1 MRALPVHWTTRRRVL
16 ATLCLAASLALAAP
30 LTHAQWPVIDASNL
44 AQNVLTAARTLQE
57 VNNQITQIQQFVQM
71 LENDARNL
79 TPLPFSAIQQ
89 LDQSVSQITSL
100 MRQAQGI
107 VYTVQNVQ
115 SQFQRYYPT
124 SISASVSDAQLLAD
138 AQTRWQYSLSTFQH
152 TMEVQS
158 QIVQNLSGDQAQT
171 DVLVGRSQSA
181 VGILQATQAG
191 NQLLALQAKQL
202 AATQALLA
210 SQARAQAIEQARRA
224 EAEEQARAHYQR
236 FIGTAPGSYTPVPVT
251 MFH

>member
-1 MRALPVHWTTRRRVL
+1 MSRTCRYRLLAILCVTT
-16 ATLCLAASLALAAP
+16 SLAFAPPLAR
-30 LTHAQWPVIDASNL
+30 AQWPVIDASNL
-44 AQNVLTAARTLQE
+44 AQNMLTAARTLQE

-79 TPLPFSAIQQ
+79 TSLPFSLVQQ

-100 MRQAQGI
+100 MGQAQGI
-107 VYTVQNVQ
+107 LYTVQNVQ

-124 SISASVSDAQLLAD
+124 SINSSVSDMQLVAD

-158 QIVQNLSGDQAQT
+158 QIVQNLPGDQAQM
-171 DVLVGRSQSA
+171 DALVGQSQSA

-191 NQLLALQAKQL
+191 NQLLALQTKQL

-224 EAEEQARAHYQR
+224 EAEEQAREQYER
-236 FIGTAPGSYTPVPVT
+236 FIGAAPGSYTPAPVT

>member
-1 MRALPVHWTTRRRVL
+1 MTALPGRRTRRRRL
-16 ATLCLAASLALAAP
+16 LAAVCLTASLFLAPP
-30 LTHAQWPVIDASNL
+30 LAQAQWPVIDVSNL
-44 AQNVLTAARTLQE
+44 AQNMLTAARSLQD

-79 TPLPFSAIQQ
+79 TSLQFSGVQQ
-89 LDQSVSQITSL
+89 LDQSFSQITSL
-100 MRQAQGI
+100 MGQAQGI
-107 VYTVQNVQ
+107 LYTAQNVQ
-115 SQFQRYYPT
+115 SQFERYYPAT
-124 SISASVSDAQLLAD
+124 ISRSASDVQLLAD

-158 QIVQNLSGDQAQT
+158 QIVQNLPGDQAQMNA
-171 DVLVGRSQSA
+171 LVDQSQSA

-202 AATQALLA
+202 AAAQALLTA
-210 SQARAQAIEQARRA
+210 QARAQAIEQARQV
-224 EAEEQARAHYQR
+224 EAEEQAREQYQR
-236 FIGTAPGSYTPVPVT
+236 FIGTAPGPYTPVPVT

>member
-1 MRALPVHWTTRRRVL
+1 MTTLVRCASPRRLLAVL
-16 ATLCLAASLALAAP
+16 CMTSALALATP
-30 LTHAQWPVIDASNL
+30 LAHAQFAVIDAANL
-44 AQNVLTAARTLQE
+44 AQNILTAARTLE
-57 VNNQITQIQQFVQM
+57 EINNQITQIQQFVQM
-71 LENDARNL
+71 LQNQARNL
-79 TPLPFSAIQQ
+79 TSLPFSVAQQ
-89 LDQSVSQITSL
+89 LDQSVSQITGL
-100 MRQAQGI
+100 MGQAQGI

-115 SQFQRYYPT
+115 SQFQRFYPA
-124 SISASVSDAQLLAD
+124 SISATASDAQLVAD

-158 QIVQNLSGDQAQT
+158 QTVQNLPGDQAQM
-171 DVLVGRSQSA
+171 DALIGQSQGA

-210 SQARAQAIEQARRA
+210 SQARAQAIEQARQA
-224 EAEEQARAHYQR
+224 EAEEQAREQYRR
-236 FIGTAPGSYTPVPVT
+236 FIGSAPGAYTPVTVT

>member
-1 MRALPVHWTTRRRVL
+1 MITPVHRSSPRRWI
-16 ATLCLAASLALAAP
+16 AALCMTSVLALAMPTA
-30 LTHAQWPVIDASNL
+30 HAQFAVIDVANL
-44 AQNVLTAARTLQE
+44 AQNILTAARTLGE
-57 VNNQITQIQQFVQM
+57 INNQITQIQQFVQM
-71 LENDARNL
+71 LQNQARNL
-79 TPLPFSAIQQ
+79 TSLPFSIAQQ

-100 MRQAQGI
+100 MGQAQGI
-107 VYTVQNVQ
+107 LYNVQNVQ
-115 SQFQRYYPT
+115 SQFQRFYPT
-124 SISASVSDAQLLAD
+124 SIGATASDAQLVAD

-158 QIVQNLSGDQAQT
+158 QIVQNLPGDQAQM
-171 DVLVGRSQSA
+171 DVLVGQSQSA

-210 SQARAQAIEQARRA
+210 SQARAQAIEQARQA
-224 EAEEQARAHYQR
+224 EAEEQAREQYRR
-236 FIGTAPGSYTPVPVT
+236 FIGSAPGTYTPVTVT

>member
-1 MRALPVHWTTRRRVL
+1 MSALPSRRTRRRL
-16 ATLCLAASLALAAP
+16 FATVCITASLVFSSPLAR
-30 LTHAQWPVIDASNL
+30 AQWPVIDVSNL
-44 AQNVLTAARTLQE
+44 AQNILTAARSLQE
-57 VNNQITQIQQFVQM
+57 VNNQIAQIQQFVQM

-79 TPLPFSAIQQ
+79 TSLPFSVVQQ
-89 LDQSVSQITSL
+89 LDQSVSQITGL
-100 MRQAQGI
+100 MGQAQGI
-107 VYTVQNVQ
+107 LYTVQNVQ

-124 SISASVSDAQLLAD
+124 TISPSSSDAQLVAD

-158 QIVQNLSGDQAQT
+158 QIVQNLSGDQAQM
-171 DVLVGRSQSA
+171 DALVGQSQGA

-210 SQARAQAIEQARRA
+210 SQARAQAIERARQA
-224 EAEEQARAHYQR
+224 EAEEQAREQYQR
-236 FIGTAPGSYTPVPVT
+236 FIGTAPGTYAPVPVT

>member
-1 MRALPVHWTTRRRVL
+1 MTILRSSPRRLLAVL
-16 ATLCLAASLALAAP
+16 CMSSALALATPVAR
-30 LTHAQWPVIDASNL
+30 AQFAVIDVANL
-44 AQNVLTAARTLQE
+44 AQNILTAARTLE
-57 VNNQITQIQQFVQM
+57 EINNQVIQIQQFVQM
-71 LENDARNL
+71 LQNQARNL
-79 TPLPFSAIQQ
+79 TSLPFSVAQQ

-100 MRQAQGI
+100 MGQAQGI
-107 VYTVQNVQ
+107 LYTVQNVQ
-115 SQFQRYYPT
+115 AQFQRFYPT
-124 SISASVSDAQLLAD
+124 SISTSASDAQLIAD

-158 QIVQNLSGDQAQT
+158 QIIQNLPSDQAQM
-171 DVLVGRSQSA
+171 DVLVGQSQGA

-210 SQARAQAIEQARRA
+210 SQARAQAIEQARQA
-224 EAEEQARAHYQR
+224 ETEAQAREQYRR
-236 FIGTAPGSYTPVPVT
+236 FIGSAPGTYTPVPVT